1 MYFLGFLPFC
11 NAVVVNKSMAPFTT
25 KICGRT
31 LSYGTMA
38 GMILI
43 ACGSLIMN
51 VFLEDLMKSPREQES
66 MVLALE
72 FGYLPGE
79 VMASHRTDIF

>member
-1 MYFLGFLPFC
+1 
-11 NAVVVNKSMAPFTT
+11 
-25 KICGRT
+25 
-31 LSYGTMA
+31 
-38 GMILI
+38 
-43 ACGSLIMN
+43 MN

>member
-1 MYFLGFLPFC
+1 MPPF
-11 NAVVVNKSMAPFTT
+11 PT

-38 GMILI
+38 GMILT

-79 VMASHRTDIF
+79 VMASHRTDYF